1 VPGDTNSDGD
11 VFVRDRKKGKTKRVS
26 VRSNG
31 AQGDD
36 DSIDASISANGRF
49 VAFASRATNMVK
61 NDTNAAIN
69 AGVDIFV
76 HDRAT
81 GRTRRVSVRSNGK
94 QANDRSRDPAI
105 SANGRFVVFRSVAS
119 NLVKNDTNGE
129 ADIFIHDRK
138 SGKTRRVSVRSNG
151 KQGIGGSADNPAV
164 SATGRFVVFE
174 SKQRNLVKNDTNEKS
189 DIFVHDRATKKTRR
203 VSVRTNGTQ
212 GDDASRDPSISGDG
226 RFVVYESLATNLI
239 NNDTN
244 GRVDIYVRD
253 RKKGKTKRVSVRSDG
268 TESMDGQ
275 ADDPVISGDG
285 RMIAWEDSADDLA
298 GAGNIDEGDIFIR
311 DRKKNKTRR
320 VSVSTAGV
328 AGDDGS
334 LSPAFSGDGRFVLFE
349 SDATNLVSVLTVDD
363 RDVYIRGPLR

>member
-1 VPGDTNSDGD
+1 MLITCMSETTSGHLLFGASTNLGGFVGVIDIRDG
-11 VFVRDRKKGKTKRVS
+11 KRVLLDGHIVTNDAAS
-26 VRSNG
+26 CNAV
-31 AQGDD
+31 AYDA
-36 DSIDASISANGRF
+36 DSG
-49 VAFASRATNMVK
+49 M
-61 NDTNAAIN
+61 
-69 AGVDIFV
+69 G
-76 HDRAT
+76 
-81 GRTRRVSVRSNGK
+81 
-94 QANDRSRDPAI
+94 
-105 SANGRFVVFRSVAS
+105 
-119 NLVKNDTNGE
+119 
-129 ADIFIHDRK
+129 
-138 SGKTRRVSVRSNG
+138 
-151 KQGIGGSADNPAV
+151 
-164 SATGRFVVFE
+164 FVVFE